1 MLCSVGLDLFWQ
13 ISCNEK
19 KGVSWENG
27 FAIGDANT
35 KIVPK
40 NALFSR
46 LTRKASPLLP
56 SRQTLLSNGS
66 SCIQEFVFET
76 RFNVPSKNGH

>member
-1 MLCSVGLDLFWQ
+1 M
-13 ISCNEK
+13 
-19 KGVSWENG
+19 SWENH

-40 NALFSR
+40 NAFFSR
-46 LTRKASPLLP
+46 LMRKASPLLP

-66 SCIQEFVFET
+66 SCIQEFVFEM
-76 RFNVPSKNGH
+76 RFNVSSKEGH